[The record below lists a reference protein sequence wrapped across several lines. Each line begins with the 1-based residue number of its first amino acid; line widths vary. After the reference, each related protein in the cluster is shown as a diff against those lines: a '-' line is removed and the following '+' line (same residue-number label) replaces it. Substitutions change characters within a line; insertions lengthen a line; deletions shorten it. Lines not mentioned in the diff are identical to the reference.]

1 MRKLKL
7 DQWGSRWSFARG
19 ATKATHR
26 TKGQSMTEL
35 TDALAEVDGLL
46 AGINYLERLEPE
58 SEEAHSPSSWSDK
71 AKDYLPP
78 NPAKG
83 SWFGHLNIELPELEA
98 LGSEERSKI
107 EIRHLRNTLNEKLIN
122 SNDNSR
128 QIPHKSQWATLRS
141 LREASMYHYN
151 QFHKVTVDSTSAEVR
166 KLRKSYVAA
175 KNMLEMGILTFRD
188 VLRGQIPTTLVDI
201 FAFAS
206 LSYVISKALHS
217 HGHIDE
223 SDILSGILDWRAAI
237 GDEKERSAFDEIAKR
252 LWPEAKEIMHFFPL
266 EKTVS
271 PEAADLRLDESET
284 RRVRSSLHHETLD
297 AGFLKPGEGYITSR
311 EDPLLSP
318 WAQEPILQSN
328 AFPMPCFNEDDH
340 PGGLQDYAHQLV
352 QETQSHEDFMFSTW
366 LNLDGTTLEDFT
378 DPPLHQ
384 STAPG
389 IDQEVL
395 HSSET
400 ESPVGSISASNES
413 PSPQYG
419 FQEPPSEHMDTSG
432 DSSTLNRLSNTSL
445 FQVVYRFV
453 IRQSSIV
460 SPSLHPSNYYS
471 RNF

>member
-1 MRKLKL
+1 
-7 DQWGSRWSFARG
+7 
-19 ATKATHR
+19 
-26 TKGQSMTEL
+26 MTEL
-35 TDALAEVDGLL
+35 TEALAEVDGLL

-58 SEEAHSPSSWSDK
+58 SEEAHSPSARSDK

-83 SWFGHLNIELPELEA
+83 SWFGHLNIDLPELDA
-98 LGSEERSKI
+98 LGSDERSKI
-107 EIRHLRNTLNEKLIN
+107 EIRHLRNTLNDKLIN

-128 QIPHKSQWATLRS
+128 QIPRESQWATLRG

-151 QFHKVTVDSTSAEVR
+151 QFHKVTLDSTSADVR

-206 LSYVISKALHS
+206 LSYVISKTLHS

-237 GDEKERSAFDEIAKR
+237 VDEKERSAFDEIAKR
-252 LWPEAKEIMHFFPL
+252 LWPEAKEVMHFFPL
-266 EKTVS
+266 EKAVS
-271 PEAADLRLDESET
+271 PETADLRLDESET
-284 RRVRSSLHHETLD
+284 RCVRSSLHHETLD
-297 AGFLKPGEGYITSR
+297 AGFLKSGEGYIISS

-318 WAQEPILQSN
+318 WAYEPSLQSN
-328 AFPMPCFNEDDH
+328 AFLMPCFNEDDH

-395 HSSET
+395 HLSQT

-419 FQEPPSEHMDTSG
+419 FQDPPAEHTDTSG
-432 DSSTLNRLSNTSL
+432 GGSTLNRLSNTPL

-453 IRQSSIV
+453 IRQSSII
-460 SPSLHPSNYYS
+460 STSIHPSNYYS
-471 RNF
+471 RDF